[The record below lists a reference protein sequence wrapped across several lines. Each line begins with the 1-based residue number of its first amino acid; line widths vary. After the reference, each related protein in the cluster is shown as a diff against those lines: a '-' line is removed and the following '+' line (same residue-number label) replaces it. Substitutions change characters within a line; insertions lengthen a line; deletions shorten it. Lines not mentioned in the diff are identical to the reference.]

1 MATKRTARSAAKSG
15 GVQAHTQAIAQ
26 MFSNGSG
33 RWATRKM
40 AEARAQGM
48 RISSAVLRTADTL
61 RHEDWKVVDKA
72 VIEEAKIRLVG
83 VADLITGG
91 FSIPIANALGK
102 LVYAFERVTDMGE
115 AITSL
120 DGLSQT
126 DNDVQE
132 YDFNQSPLPIT
143 HKDFFVN
150 LRKLEASKESGE
162 SIDTLNVRTATRV
175 VSERLEKML
184 FQGGPTY
191 GGMSIYGYTTHPD
204 RNEDTFDGG
213 KDWDDATKSGASFL
227 ADVLNMVALARA
239 ARQYGPFTIYVP
251 GTADVNLDNDY
262 NSGSANPITIRQRL
276 LQVSAVSAIRVADQ
290 MPAEQ
295 VVMKQNTIDCA
306 AWLNGEQPQAVQW
319 DEAGGFKV
327 NFKVWSIGVPLIRS
341 DIQGRSG
348 VVHLHD

>member
-1 MATKRTARSAAKSG
+1 MATKRTGARSAAKNVAASP
-15 GVQAHTQAIAQ
+15 TQTITQ
-26 MFSNGSG
+26 LFSNGSG

-48 RISSAVLRTADTL
+48 RLSSAVLRTADTL
-61 RHEDWKVVDKA
+61 RHEDWKVIDKA

-102 LVYAFERVTDMGE
+102 LVYAYERVTDMGE

-132 YDFNQSPLPIT
+132 FDFNQMPLPVT

-150 LRKLEASKESGE
+150 LRKLEASRDSGE

-184 FQGGPTY
+184 FQGGPSF
-191 GGMSIYGYTTHPD
+191 GGMPIYGYTTHPN
-204 RNEDTFDGG
+204 RNTHGFDGG
-213 KDWDDATKSGASFL
+213 KSWDDSSKAGTSFL
-227 ADVLNMVALARA
+227 ADVLEMVALARA
-239 ARQYGPFTIYVP
+239 QRQYGPFTIYVP

-262 NSGSANPITIRQRL
+262 NAGTSNPITIRQRL
-276 LQVSAVSAIRVADQ
+276 LQVSSVSAIRVADQ
-290 MPAEQ
+290 MPAAQ
-295 VVMKQNTIDCA
+295 VVMKQNTVDCA

-327 NFKVWSIGVPLIRS
+327 NFKVWSIGVPLIRA
-341 DIQGRSG
+341 DIQGRCG
-348 VVHLHD
+348 VVHLS